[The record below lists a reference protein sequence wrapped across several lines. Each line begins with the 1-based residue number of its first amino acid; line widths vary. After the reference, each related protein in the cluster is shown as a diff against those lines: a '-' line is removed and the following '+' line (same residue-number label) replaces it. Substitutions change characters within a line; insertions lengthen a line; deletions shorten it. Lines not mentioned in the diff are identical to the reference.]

1 MKTVLSIINWMFNNA
16 MVFAMGDCFHCA
28 GETKLQCITHYMEMK
43 LSVLHFQLDLLHIK
57 WSELKWNVKKCL
69 K

>member
-1 MKTVLSIINWMFNNA
+1 MFNNA

-57 WSELKWNVKKCL
+57 WSELK
-69 K
+69 